1 MQQSNKRNKS
11 RMTKKLLMY
20 LGNIKAK
27 MPIDNYEC
35 CYGSITKIPNKQIN
49 KQMQQLNSTLDGQ

>member
-1 MQQSNKRNKS
+1 
-11 RMTKKLLMY
+11 MY

-49 KQMQQLNSTLDGQ
+49 KQMQQLNSTLDGQWVSLFPSNPNTAKG

>member
-1 MQQSNKRNKS
+1 
-11 RMTKKLLMY
+11 
-20 LGNIKAK
+20 

-49 KQMQQLNSTLDGQ
+49 KQMQQLNSTLDGQWVSLFPSNPHKEKG